1 MIDEINI
8 LDGKDLKRFKEQFK
22 ITKETLKEQIP
33 EIESLIERLDED
45 KAKSSATEGLN
56 ELKSALT
63 SLYEKN

>member
-1 MIDEINI
+1 MIDDENI

-33 EIESLIERLDED
+33 EIESLIERMDEN
-45 KAKSSATEGLN
+45 KAKSSAIEGLN
-56 ELKSALT
+56 ELKLALT

>member
-22 ITKETLKEQIP
+22 LTKETLKEQIP
-33 EIESLIERLDED
+33 EVESLIGRMDED

>member
-33 EIESLIERLDED
+33 EIESLIERMDED
-45 KAKSSATEGLN
+45 KAKSSAIEGLN
-56 ELKSALT
+56 ELKLALT

>member
-1 MIDEINI
+1 MIDDENI

-33 EIESLIERLDED
+33 EIESLIARMDED
-45 KAKSSATEGLN
+45 DAKSSATEGLN
-56 ELKSALT
+56 ELKLALT

>member
-22 ITKETLKEQIP
+22 LTKETLKEQIP
-33 EIESLIERLDED
+33 EIESLIVRMDEGE
-45 KAKSSATEGLN
+45 AKSSAIEGLN
-56 ELKSALT
+56 ELKLALT

>member
-33 EIESLIERLDED
+33 EIESLVERLDED

>member
-1 MIDEINI
+1 MIDDENI

-22 ITKETLKEQIP
+22 ITKEILKEQLP

>member
-1 MIDEINI
+1 MIDDENI

-56 ELKSALT
+56 ELKLALT

>member
-22 ITKETLKEQIP
+22 LIKETLKEQIT
-33 EIESLIERLDED
+33 EIESLIERMDEGE
-45 KAKSSATEGLN
+45 AKSSAIKGLN
-56 ELKSALT
+56 ELKLALT

>member
-1 MIDEINI
+1 MIDDENI
-8 LDGKDLKRFKEQFK
+8 LDSKDLKRFKEQFK

>member
-22 ITKETLKEQIP
+22 LTKETLKEQIP
-33 EIESLIERLDED
+33 EIESLIERMNEGE
-45 KAKSSATEGLN
+45 AKSSAIEGLN
-56 ELKSALT
+56 ELKLALT

>member
-33 EIESLIERLDED
+33 EIESLIAIMDED
-45 KAKSSATEGLN
+45 DAKSSATEGLN
-56 ELKSALT
+56 ELKLALT
-63 SLYEKN
+63 ALYEKN

>member
-1 MIDEINI
+1 MIDDENI

-33 EIESLIERLDED
+33 EIESLIVRMDED
-45 KAKSSATEGLN
+45 EAKSSATEGLN

>member
-1 MIDEINI
+1 MIDDENI

-22 ITKETLKEQIP
+22 ITKETLKAQIP

>member
-1 MIDEINI
+1 MIDDENI
-8 LDGKDLKRFKEQFK
+8 LDGKHLKRFKEQFK

-33 EIESLIERLDED
+33 EIESLIERMDED

>member
-22 ITKETLKEQIP
+22 ITKEKLKEQIP
-33 EIESLIERLDED
+33 EIESLIERMDEGE
-45 KAKSSATEGLN
+45 AKSSATKGLN
-56 ELKSALT
+56 ELKLAHS

>member
-1 MIDEINI
+1 MIDDENI

-33 EIESLIERLDED
+33 EIESLIERMDED
-45 KAKSSATEGLN
+45 KAKSSAIEGLN
-56 ELKSALT
+56 ELKLALT

>member
-33 EIESLIERLDED
+33 EIESLIVRMDED
-45 KAKSSATEGLN
+45 EAKSSATEGLN

>member
-1 MIDEINI
+1 MIDDENI

-33 EIESLIERLDED
+33 EIESLVERLDED

>member
-22 ITKETLKEQIP
+22 ITKESLKEQIP
-33 EIESLIERLDED
+33 EIESLIARMDED
-45 KAKSSATEGLN
+45 EAKSSANEGLN
-56 ELKSALT
+56 ELKLALT

>member
-1 MIDEINI
+1 MIDDENI

>member
-33 EIESLIERLDED
+33 EIESLTGRMDED
-45 KAKSSATEGLN
+45 GAKSSAGEGLN
-56 ELKSALT
+56 KLKLALT
-63 SLYEKN
+63 ALYV

>member
-1 MIDEINI
+1 MIDDENI

-33 EIESLIERLDED
+33 EIESLIERLDDD

-56 ELKSALT
+56 ELKLALT

>member
-1 MIDEINI
+1 MIDDENI

-22 ITKETLKEQIP
+22 ITKEILKEQIP
-33 EIESLIERLDED
+33 EVESLIGRMDED

>member
-8 LDGKDLKRFKEQFK
+8 LDSKDLKRFKEQFK

-33 EIESLIERLDED
+33 EIESLIVRMDED
-45 KAKSSATEGLN
+45 EAKSSATQGLN
-56 ELKSALT
+56 DLKLALT